1 LKTSGTP
8 GGVGREGIV
17 EDNDRLSG
25 DATAGSGRP
34 IVNTHIHLPPNFSA
48 FSTPEEAVRLA
59 AAESLSALGTSNYH
73 DFRVYR
79 RFAAAAADA
88 GVVAL
93 FGVEIITL
101 LDDQPGEGTLVND
114 PTNLNRMYLC
124 GKALTRVD
132 PPIPSAAGRMAAMR
146 AASDDRLRRMTSI
159 VAAHFARA
167 GLDGSATLEL
177 IAASV
182 AEKCGVPLEWV
193 ALQERHVA
201 QAFQESFF
209 RDVAPEARAAVLGR
223 LFDAPASVDTN
234 DAVAVQE
241 ALRSNLMKAGR
252 PAFVPEAATSFD
264 DAYRLILELG
274 GIPCYPTLADGTSPI
289 CAFEDPPESL
299 AERLLSRGIYCAELI
314 PVRNRPEVVDRYVT
328 ALRGAGIVVM
338 AGTEHNTQRM
348 IPMEPKALGGAPLSD
363 LAREAFWEATCVVA
377 AHQDMGLA
385 GRPGY
390 VDSEGRLAA
399 GFADVETRI
408 EAFREIGA
416 RLITTRAAARIQA

>member
-1 LKTSGTP
+1 M
-8 GGVGREGIV
+8 
-17 EDNDRLSG
+17 EDSDRLSRNS
-25 DATAGSGRP
+25 TAGSGRP

-48 FSTPEEAVRLA
+48 FATPEEAVQLA
-59 AAESLSALGTSNYH
+59 AAEGLAALGTSNYH

-79 RFAAAAADA
+79 RFAAAAAEA
-88 GVVAL
+88 GVMAL

-101 LDDQPGEGTLVND
+101 VDDLPGGGTLVND

-132 PPIPSAAGRMAAMR
+132 PPSPSAARRMAAMR
-146 AASDDRLRRMTSI
+146 AASDERLRRMTSV
-159 VAAHFARA
+159 VAARFARA
-167 GLDGSATLEL
+167 GLDGSTTLDSIE
-177 IAASV
+177 ASV
-182 AEKCGVPLEWV
+182 AERCGVPLDWV

-201 QAFQESFF
+201 QAFQESLF
-209 RDVAPEARAAVLGR
+209 RDVAPSERSSALGR
-223 LFDAPASVDTN
+223 LFDGPAGVDTA
-234 DAVAVQE
+234 DVVAVQE

-252 PAFVPEAATSFD
+252 PAFVPEVATSFD

-289 CAFEDPPESL
+289 CAYEDPPDSL

-314 PVRNRPEVVDRYVT
+314 PVRNRPEVVDLYVT
-328 ALRGAGIVVM
+328 ALRRAGIVVM

-348 IPMEPKALGGAPLSD
+348 IPMEPKALGGSPLSD

-377 AHQDMGLA
+377 AHQEVGVT

-399 GFADVETRI
+399 GFADVEARI
-408 EAFREIGA
+408 RSFREIGA
-416 RLITTRAAARIQA
+416 RLITTRSAARIQA